1 MTINK
6 KNKELIEELNKGA
19 KPNETREERRLRLK
33 ELVKERFKKDKEFR
47 QFIAEKNS
55 YDAQIE
61 ARRRIYNEGWDGNYV
76 QDYVFKTYGDAWKDP
91 LPQNKTGERFFDS
104 RDSSYDQDLSNW
116 GNDKS
121 KAGHVYLIQDNRTGL
136 YKIGITKNM
145 EKRMKQLGVGQTA
158 KLIDDIF
165 VADAKE
171 REKQLH
177 KKYKDARLPQTEYFN
192 IGYEPNLDL

>member
-6 KNKELIEELNKGA
+6 QNKELIEELNKGA
-19 KPNETREERRLRLK
+19 KPNETKAERRLRLK
-33 ELVKERFKKDKEFR
+33 ELVKERIKKDKEFR

-61 ARRRIYNEGWDGNYV
+61 ERRKNYNERRGQNELARLNLYD
-76 QDYVFKTYGDAWKDP
+76 DAWAEP
-91 LPQNKTGERFFDS
+91 LPKKKKGERFFDS
-104 RDSSYDQDLSNW
+104 VDPLYDNPW
-116 GNDKS
+116 ENDKGRE
-121 KAGHVYLIQDNRTGL
+121 GHVYLIKDIRSGL

-145 EKRMKQLGVGQTA
+145 GKRMKQLGVGDTA
-158 KLIDDIF
+158 ELIDDIF
-165 VADAKE
+165 VPDARD

-192 IGYEPNLDL
+192 IGYRPSLEL

>member
-6 KNKELIEELNKGA
+6 KNKELIEELNKGT
-19 KPNETREERRLRLK
+19 KPNESKEERRLRLK
-33 ELVKERFKKDKEFR
+33 ELVKERIKKDKEFR

-61 ARRRIYNEGWDGNYV
+61 ERRKNYNERRGQNEWSRLNLYD
-76 QDYVFKTYGDAWKDP
+76 DAWGDP
-91 LPQNKTGERFFDS
+91 LPKKKGEGFFDS
-104 RDSSYDQDLSNW
+104 IDAWVEKDVWEN
-116 GNDKS
+116 NKS
-121 KAGHVYLIQDNRTGL
+121 KEGHVYLIQDNRTGL

-165 VADAKE
+165 VPDAKE

-192 IGYEPNLDL
+192 IGYQPSLDL

>member
-6 KNKELIEELNKGA
+6 KNLELIEELNKGS
-19 KPNETREERRLRLK
+19 KPNETKEERRLRLK

-61 ARRRIYNEGWDGNYV
+61 ERRKSYNERRGQNEWSRLNLYD
-76 QDYVFKTYGDAWKDP
+76 DAWGEP
-91 LPQNKTGERFFDS
+91 LPRKKGEGFFDS
-104 RDSSYDQDLSNW
+104 IDAWVEKDAW
-116 GNDKS
+116 EEDKS
-121 KAGHVYLIQDNRTGL
+121 KEGHVYLIQDIRSGL

-145 EKRMKQLGVGQTA
+145 EQRMKQLGVGDTA

-165 VADAKE
+165 VPDAKD

-192 IGYEPNLDL
+192 IGYQPSLDL

>member
-1 MTINK
+1 MSINK

-19 KPNETREERRLRLK
+19 KPNETKEERKLRLQ
-33 ELVKERFKKDKEFR
+33 ELVKERIKKDKKFR

-61 ARRRIYNEGWDGNYV
+61 ERRRNYNERRGQNEWSRLNLYD
-76 QDYVFKTYGDAWKDP
+76 DAWGDP
-91 LPQNKTGERFFDS
+91 LPKNKRGERFFDS
-104 RDSSYDQDLSNW
+104 VDPLYDQDLDAW
-116 GNDKS
+116 GYDKS
-121 KAGHVYLIQDNRTGL
+121 KEGHVYLIQDNRTGL

-145 EKRMKQLGVGQTA
+145 EQRMKQLGVGDTA

-165 VADAKE
+165 VPDAKD

-177 KKYKDARLPQTEYFN
+177 KKYKDERLPQTEYFN

>member
-19 KPNETREERRLRLK
+19 KPNETKEERRLRLK
-33 ELVKERFKKDKEFR
+33 ELVKERMRKDKEFR

-61 ARRRIYNEGWDGNYV
+61 ERRKNYNERRGQNEWSRLNLNDDV
-76 QDYVFKTYGDAWKDP
+76 WGDPIPK
-91 LPQNKTGERFFDS
+91 KKKGKRFFDS
-104 RDSSYDQDLSNW
+104 VDPLHDDLW
-116 GNDKS
+116 GNDTGKE
-121 KAGHVYLIQDNRTGL
+121 GHVYLIQDIKTGL

-145 EKRMKQLGVGQTA
+145 EKRMKQLGVGDTA
-158 KLIDDIF
+158 KLVDDIF
-165 VADAKE
+165 VPDARG

-177 KKYKDARLPQTEYFN
+177 EKYKDARLPQTEYFN
-192 IGYEPNLDL
+192 IGYRPSLNL

>member
-19 KPNETREERRLRLK
+19 KPNETIEERRLRLK
-33 ELVKERFKKDKEFR
+33 ELVKERIKKDQEFR
-47 QFIAEKNS
+47 KFIAEKNS

-61 ARRRIYNEGWDGNYV
+61 ERRKNYNERRGQNEWSRLNLNDDV
-76 QDYVFKTYGDAWKDP
+76 WGDPIPK
-91 LPQNKTGERFFDS
+91 KKKGKRFFDS
-104 RDSSYDQDLSNW
+104 VDPLHDDLW
-116 GNDKS
+116 GNDTGKE
-121 KAGHVYLIQDNRTGL
+121 GHVYLIQDIKTGL

-145 EKRMKQLGVGQTA
+145 EKRMKQLGVGDTA

-165 VADAKE
+165 VPDARG

-177 KKYKDARLPQTEYFN
+177 EKYKDARLPQTEYFN
-192 IGYEPNLDL
+192 IGYRPSLNL

>member
-19 KPNETREERRLRLK
+19 KPNETIEERRLRLK
-33 ELVKERFKKDKEFR
+33 ELVKERIKKDKEFR
-47 QFIAEKNS
+47 KFIAEKNS

-61 ARRRIYNEGWDGNYV
+61 ERRKNYNERRGQNEWSRLNLNDDV
-76 QDYVFKTYGDAWKDP
+76 WGDPIPK
-91 LPQNKTGERFFDS
+91 KKKGKRFFDS
-104 RDSSYDQDLSNW
+104 VDPLYDDLW
-116 GNDKS
+116 ENDKG
-121 KAGHVYLIQDNRTGL
+121 KEGHVYLIQDIKSGL

-145 EKRMKQLGVGQTA
+145 EKRMKQLGVGDSA
-158 KLIDDIF
+158 KLIDSVF
-165 VADAKE
+165 SPDARE

-192 IGYEPNLDL
+192 IGYRPSLNL

>member
-19 KPNETREERRLRLK
+19 KPNETIEERRLRLK
-33 ELVKERFKKDKEFR
+33 ELVKERIKKDQEFR
-47 QFIAEKNS
+47 KFIAEKNS

-61 ARRRIYNEGWDGNYV
+61 ERRKNYNERRGQNEWSRLNLND
-76 QDYVFKTYGDAWKDP
+76 DAWGDP
-91 LPQNKTGERFFDS
+91 IPKKKKGERFFDS
-104 RDSSYDQDLSNW
+104 VDPLYDDLW
-116 GNDKS
+116 ENDKS
-121 KAGHVYLIQDNRTGL
+121 KEGHVYLIQDNRTGL

-165 VADAKE
+165 VPDAKD

-192 IGYEPNLDL
+192 IGYQPNLDL

>member
-6 KNKELIEELNKGA
+6 KNKELIKELNKGA
-19 KPNETREERRLRLK
+19 KPNETIEERRLRLK
-33 ELVKERFKKDKEFR
+33 ELVKERIKKDQEFR
-47 QFIAEKNS
+47 KFIAEKNS

-61 ARRRIYNEGWDGNYV
+61 ERRKNYNERRGQNEWSRLNLND
-76 QDYVFKTYGDAWKDP
+76 DAWGDP
-91 LPQNKTGERFFDS
+91 IPKKKKGERFFDS
-104 RDSSYDQDLSNW
+104 VDPLYDDLW
-116 GNDKS
+116 ENDKS
-121 KAGHVYLIQDNRTGL
+121 KEGHVYLIQDNRTGL

-165 VADAKE
+165 VPDAKD

-192 IGYEPNLDL
+192 IGYQPSLDL